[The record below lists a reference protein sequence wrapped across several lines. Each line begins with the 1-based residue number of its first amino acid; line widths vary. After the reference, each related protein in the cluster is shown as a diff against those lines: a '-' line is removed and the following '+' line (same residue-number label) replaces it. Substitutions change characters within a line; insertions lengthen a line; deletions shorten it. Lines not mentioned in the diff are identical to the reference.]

1 MSNIN
6 NTKTDLIA
14 LLPRLQRYA
23 GNLCRSSGD
32 ADDLVQMTC
41 VRVLEKH
48 EQFSPG
54 TNFDRWAFTIMS
66 SVQNNHLRAQK
77 KHQHQDISEA
87 MLYTQDDNESNTYH
101 AQVMTLVK
109 NLAITQRQAISL
121 VYIEG
126 FSYRETAEI
135 LDVPIGTIMSRI
147 ARGRAKLSQQ
157 LLSNDPSAVQG
168 GQ

>member
-23 GNLCRSSGD
+23 GNLCRSSAD

-48 EQFSPG
+48 AQFTPG
-54 TNFDRWAFTIMS
+54 THFDRWAFTIMS
-66 SVQNNHLRAQK
+66 TVQNNHLRTQK

-87 MLYTQDDNESNTYH
+87 MLYTRDDNEINTYH
-101 AQVMTLVK
+101 TQVMSLVR

-121 VYIEG
+121 VYVEG
-126 FSYRETAEI
+126 FSYQETADI

-157 LLSNDPSAVQG
+157 LLRGDSSAMQT